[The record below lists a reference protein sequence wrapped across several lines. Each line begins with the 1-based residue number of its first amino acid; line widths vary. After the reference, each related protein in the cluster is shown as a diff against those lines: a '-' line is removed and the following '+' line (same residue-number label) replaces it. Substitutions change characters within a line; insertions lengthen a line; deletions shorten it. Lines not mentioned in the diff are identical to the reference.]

1 MSITSISKT
10 SPNCD
15 TRPLTRGSPSTLL
28 TRRSSKS
35 KSRRHQRGEC
45 RARPSLLGI
54 TGESGHL
61 HHLREDF
68 DRRSDHPRPAPPR
81 FDLLPH
87 PLRVRV
93 NFYCPV
99 MVPRFRFL
107 GPSGSLF
114 SSVDG
119 DSEHGV
125 IGSGL
130 ATRSHILTPAVLL
143 IHTRL
148 VASGIAS
155 DHARRIADVTIPSL
169 QLVTS
174 HFTSLYLI
182 VLAIVDALNSILP
195 VNLKLLIVASTNLYG
210 AF

>member
-54 TGESGHL
+54 TGESGH
-61 HHLREDF
+61 HFREHF
-68 DRRSDHPRPAPPR
+68 DRRSDHPCPARPR
-81 FDLLPH
+81 FDLLLR
-87 PLRVRV
+87 PLRVRAKS
-93 NFYCPV
+93 YCPV